1 MISPFVSVLDPKN
14 LERTVPLKRTK
25 TSLNS
30 GRVSKLMPE
39 EPSSSSSSKWIY
51 AFAAILILLIVNTAV
66 FAVAFLNLQNQ
77 LEKMETSITEQN
89 SEIQDLQNRIEIL
102 DTINQTGLMPWST
115 IYDQLKDSVV
125 LVQTNLGLGSGFVYD
140 MKGHIITNHHVIKDA
155 DTIEVTFI
163 DGNITSANVVGMDI
177 YSDIAVIK
185 VDPEVTTLHPVV
197 LGSSSELTVGEPV
210 AAMGNPF
217 GLSDTLTAG
226 IVSSVERTMEA
237 AENYVIIDIIQI
249 DAAVNPGNS
258 GGPLVN
264 VKGQVVGVNTAIQ
277 SETGTFAG
285 IGFAIPSDT
294 VKREID
300 DLIETGTYKHPWLG
314 VSARDVNIAIAD
326 AIGLEKPQGVLIV
339 DVTEGSPADQ
349 AGLRGG
355 DQNVTL
361 DGQVITVGGDV
372 ITGIDGLP
380 TRRMADLVVYMERH
394 TSPGDSVVFEIVR
407 DGEER
412 SVEVTLGERPL
423 P

>member
-1 MISPFVSVLDPKN
+1 
-14 LERTVPLKRTK
+14 
-25 TSLNS
+25 
-30 GRVSKLMPE
+30 MPE
-39 EPSSSSSSKWIY
+39 ESPSSGSSKWAY

-77 LEKMETSITEQN
+77 LEEMEASISEQS

-125 LVQTNLGLGSGFVYD
+125 LIQTNLGLGSGFVYD
-140 MKGHIITNHHVIKDA
+140 TKGHIITNHHVIEDA
-155 DTIEVTFI
+155 STIQVSFL
-163 DGNITSANVVGMDI
+163 DGNVTSASLIGMDI

-185 VDPEVTTLHPVV
+185 VDQQVTTLQPVV
-197 LGSSSELTVGEPV
+197 LGTSFDLTVGEPV

-226 IVSSVERTMEA
+226 IVSSLERTLTA
-237 AENYVIIDIIQI
+237 AENYVVIDIIQI

-264 VKGQVVGVNTAIQ
+264 VKGQVVGINTAIQ
-277 SETGTFAG
+277 SATGTFTG

-326 AIGLEKPQGVLIV
+326 AIGLEKPQGVLIE
-339 DVTEGSPADQ
+339 DVAEGSPAEQ
-349 AGLRGG
+349 VGLRGG
-355 DQNVTL
+355 DHNVTL
-361 DGQVITVGGDV
+361 DGQLITIGGDV

-380 TRRMADLVVYMERH
+380 ARRLADLVVYMERN
-394 TSPGDSVVFEIVR
+394 TSPGDSVVFEIIR

>member
-1 MISPFVSVLDPKN
+1 M
-14 LERTVPLKRTK
+14 VPLKRTNTCLK
-25 TSLNS
+25 R
-30 GRVSKLMPE
+30 GRVNDLMPE
-39 EPSSSSSSKWIY
+39 EPQSSVSSKWIY

-77 LEKMETSITEQN
+77 LEKMEASITEQS

-102 DTINQTGLMPWST
+102 DTINQTGLMPWPT

-125 LVQTNLGLGSGFVYD
+125 LIQTNLGLGSGFVYD
-140 MKGHIITNHHVIKDA
+140 MKGHIITNHHVIEGA
-155 DTIEVTFI
+155 STIQVSFL
-163 DGNITSANVVGMDI
+163 DGNVTSASVVGMDI

-185 VDPEVTTLHPVV
+185 VDQQVTTLHPVV
-197 LGSSSELTVGEPV
+197 LGASSDLTVGDPV

-226 IVSSVERTMEA
+226 IVSSLERTLTA

-264 VKGQVVGVNTAIQ
+264 IKGQVVGVNTALQ
-277 SETGTFAG
+277 SETGTFTG

-300 DLIETGTYKHPWLG
+300 DLLESGTYKHPWLG

-339 DVTEGSPADQ
+339 DVTEGSPAEQ
-349 AGLRGG
+349 VGLRGA

-361 DGQVITVGGDV
+361 DGQVIPIGGDV
-372 ITGIDGLP
+372 IIGIDGLP
-380 TRRMADLVVYMERH
+380 MRRLADLVVYMERN
-394 TSPGDSVVFEIVR
+394 TSPGVSVVFEIVR
-407 DGEER
+407 DGQER
-412 SVEVTLGERPL
+412 SFEVTLGERPL

>member
-1 MISPFVSVLDPKN
+1 
-14 LERTVPLKRTK
+14 
-25 TSLNS
+25 
-30 GRVSKLMPE
+30 MPE

-77 LEKMETSITEQN
+77 LEKMETSITEQS

-102 DTINQTGLMPWST
+102 DAVNQTGLMPWST

-140 MKGHIITNHHVIKDA
+140 TEGHIITNHHVIEDA
-155 DTIEVTFI
+155 DTIQVTFL

-185 VDPEVTTLHPVV
+185 VDPEVTILHPVV
-197 LGSSSELTVGEPV
+197 LGSSSDLTVGEPV

-226 IVSSVERTMEA
+226 IVSSVERTLEA

-264 VKGQVVGVNTAIQ
+264 LKGQVVGVNTAIQ
-277 SETGTFAG
+277 SETGTFIG

-314 VSARDVNIAIAD
+314 VSARDVTIAIAD

-339 DVTEGSPADQ
+339 NVTEGSPADQ

-380 TRRMADLVVYMERH
+380 TRRMADLVVYMERN
-394 TSPGDSVVFEIVR
+394 TSPGDSVVFEIIR